1 MHTFPMRVGL
11 AAGAAAFIVAA
22 LIFGAL
28 QATTPEGFSGT
39 KIVLTLAWAAAAGL
53 LAGIGAGLF
62 LGQHLAEDVSGPATE
77 GPC

>member
-62 LGQHLAEDVSGPATE
+62 FGSAFGRGRFGPRN
-77 GPC
+77 